1 MRRELER
8 TTGVL
13 ALLMA
18 VGCFLGAARPASA
31 DAALPSSGAQ
41 TAPAPAAATALSG
54 AAHLP
59 PEVAPET
66 EADDAAPEAE
76 ADDAAPVHVLL
87 RFEGF
92 AAGEEVVLSG
102 AGGAG
107 GTIELPENGTLAL
120 TLRPGAWSIAAPDG
134 LSAGFTLRE
143 NASIDAVT
151 GDAWTDGEQLTV
163 TREARGSVCVSVTAA
178 QEQSV
183 LLGLRGDGYDEQRAL
198 FLDAGSRGECTFWG
212 LPVGVYTLTRDG
224 AVAARVTVTEDAR
237 SVNISLP

>member
-41 TAPAPAAATALSG
+41 TAPAPVAAAALSG

-66 EADDAAPEAE
+66 EADDAAP
-76 ADDAAPVHVLL
+76 VRVLL
-87 RFEGF
+87 HFEGF

-120 TLRPGAWSIAAPDG
+120 TLRPGAWSIAASDG
-134 LSAGFTLRE
+134 LAAGFTLRE

-163 TREARGSVCVSVTAA
+163 AREARGSVCVSVTAA

-237 SVNISLP
+237 SVNISLS